1 MTLQRKFA
9 ALLTVLATVV
19 LINVG
24 AALYTLNFL
33 ESRGAQWREIQE
45 VQTTLNRIKR
55 QATRQVSLWVPE
67 FPMYGTP
74 RPVEA
79 TPDVLAAF
87 RAAGTE
93 IEASLVLLEQIDE
106 FRIRIGMTSANL
118 RRRVEETQRL
128 GSALLAEPNRD
139 LGELSREFFDL
150 HELIEK
156 IEFVVISHAYEEAKF
171 GGHIRPYLLV
181 VLAGSLVGTVLAGVL
196 GVVLVRRWVVRP
208 VGYLRSATERLSRG
222 DFTHRVPVEGTD
234 ELGKLSAEVNHMAS
248 MISTMQEERVD
259 RERLA
264 AVGEM
269 VRRLAHNLRNPL
281 AGIRSLAEL
290 TRADLPAD
298 SPAHETQSRIVHTVD
313 RFERWLS
320 DLLGA
325 TTPLSISPQPT
336 EVAPFVR
343 ALVEPLKPLAADRGV
358 ALTVSTAAAPAVAR
372 FDARHLEQA
381 LVGVITNAI
390 QASPRDKAVEVL
402 ARACEDGQSWE
413 IRIVDQGPGVQQE
426 LIEKIFRPY
435 FTTKRDGTGIGLAV
449 AKQIV
454 EQHGGRIWVESGLH
468 GAPEASGKGSGAV
481 FVIRLPLATSGGNLA
496 NNGHSGARSGEDP
509 DRRGR
514 GESSV
519 FDPANAPAGR
529 A

>member
-9 ALLTVLATVV
+9 ALLTVLAVVV
-19 LINVG
+19 LANVG
-24 AALYTLNFL
+24 AALFTLNFL
-33 ESRGAQWREIQE
+33 ESRGGQWREIQE

-55 QATRQVSLWVPE
+55 QATRQVSIWVPE
-67 FPMYGTP
+67 FPLVGSP
-74 RPVEA
+74 AIPQDKAEA
-79 TPDVLAAF
+79 RATFDAA
-87 RAAGTE
+87 RAE
-93 IEASLVLLEQIDE
+93 ILASLESLEQIDE
-106 FRIRIGMTSANL
+106 FRLRIGMTSSNL
-118 RRRVEETQRL
+118 RTRIESTQRMGEAAL
-128 GSALLAEPNRD
+128 GGGAAD
-139 LGELSREFFDL
+139 LPAMTREFFDL

-156 IEFVVISHAYEEAKF
+156 IEFVVIDHAYEEAKF
-171 GGHIRPYLLV
+171 GGHIRPYLLL

-208 VGYLRSATERLSRG
+208 VGYLRSATEKLAKG

-248 MISTMQEERVD
+248 MISAMQDERVD

-290 TRADLPAD
+290 TRADLSPD

-320 DLLGA
+320 DLLSA
-325 TTPLSISPQPT
+325 TTPLSVSPQSN
-336 EVAPFVR
+336 EVAAFLAAVI
-343 ALVEPLKPLAADRGV
+343 EPLKPLASDRGV
-358 ALTVSTAAAPAVAR
+358 SLKLSTSAAPPMAR
-372 FDARHLEQA
+372 FDSRHLEQA
-381 LVGVITNAI
+381 LVGVVTNAI
-390 QASPRDKAVEVL
+390 QASPRGSAAAVV
-402 ARACEDGQSWE
+402 AQQCESGQFWE
-413 IRIVDQGPGVQQE
+413 IRVADRGPGVPKD
-426 LIEKIFRPY
+426 LVEKIFRPY

-454 EQHGGRIWVESGLH
+454 EQHGGRIWVESGPE
-468 GAPEASGKGSGAV
+468 GASRGSGEGSGAV
-481 FVIRLPLATSGGNLA
+481 FVIRLPLANSGDNLA
-496 NNGHSGARSGEDP
+496 NNGQVGARSGEDS

-514 GESSV
+514 GKPSV
-519 FDPANAPAGR
+519 LDPANASEGGP
-529 A
+529 

>member
-9 ALLTVLATVV
+9 ALLTVLAAVV

-55 QATRQVSLWVPE
+55 QATRQVSLWVPG
-67 FPMYGTP
+67 FPLFGSP
-74 RPVEA
+74 RSPEISPEVVA
-79 TPDVLAAF
+79 TF
-87 RAAGTE
+87 RAARAE
-93 IEASLVLLEQIDE
+93 IEASLALLEQIEE
-106 FRIRIGMTSANL
+106 FRVRIGMTSANL
-118 RRRVEETQRL
+118 RRRIEVTQRL
-128 GSALLAEPNRD
+128 GSALLDETSGDPTGLAQ
-139 LGELSREFFDL
+139 EFFDL

-156 IEFVVISHAYEEAKF
+156 IEFVVINHAYEEAKF
-171 GGHIRPYLLV
+171 GGHIRPYLLI

-248 MISTMQEERVD
+248 MISTMQDERVD

-298 SPAHETQSRIVHTVD
+298 SPGHETQSRIVHTVD

-325 TTPLSISPQPT
+325 TTPLSVSPQPT
-336 EVAPFVR
+336 DVASFVR
-343 ALVEPLKPLAADRGV
+343 TLVEPLKPLATDRGV
-358 ALTVSTAAAPAVAR
+358 ALTVTTAAAPSTAD

-390 QASPRDKAVEVL
+390 QASPRGKAVEVL
-402 ARACEDGQSWE
+402 AQMCEDGQSWE
-413 IRIVDQGPGVQQE
+413 VRIADQGPGVPKE
-426 LIEKIFRPY
+426 LVEKIFRPY

-454 EQHGGRIWVESGLH
+454 EQHRGRIWVENGPDRAAKGLDQ
-468 GAPEASGKGSGAV
+468 GSGSV
-481 FVIRLPLATSGGNLA
+481 FIIRLPLANSGDKLA
-496 NNGHSGARSGEDP
+496 NNGQVGARRGEDP

-514 GESSV
+514 SESSV